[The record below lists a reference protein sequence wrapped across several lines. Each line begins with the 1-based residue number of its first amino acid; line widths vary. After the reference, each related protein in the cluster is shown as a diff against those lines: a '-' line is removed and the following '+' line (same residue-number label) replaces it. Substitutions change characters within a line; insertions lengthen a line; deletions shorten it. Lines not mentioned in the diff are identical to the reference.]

1 MSRRTVLIVDDS
13 PVVRAMLVRRL
24 EAEGY
29 RCLQASNGAEG
40 AIEAIAH
47 RPDAVITDLEMP
59 VMDGFQLA
67 RLLKSDESTADLPVI
82 VLTSHGEASSRY
94 WSLHTGAD
102 RFITKSDDV
111 DAVVGVLAELLG
123 SPDRVP
129 SGAEDDGA
137 EEGEEAPGPLEI
149 MGRVARQLDERLLQT
164 TIAQNLLESGMAA
177 EDLPEA
183 VDAVLEVLDTVID
196 SRLLAISIAPARER
210 TRLFIRCRAGVA
222 REPLLEE
229 LGEVMAFAR
238 EGIDPGHVDLVELPS
253 LRARHTQHDAP
264 DAGRT
269 GGPVEGAAPVLF
281 RLPLRQAKGVLAVV
295 PVSAAALDGLPHRLL
310 GNLASQIGLVLDN
323 ARLADRL
330 RELSTLD
337 GLTGLLNHR
346 AILQRLHEEVDR
358 MGRYGGEMTVVLLD
372 LDEFKQVNDRWGHLT
387 GDEVL
392 RTVAERLA
400 EKLRNVDALG
410 RYGGEEFLV
419 LLPGAG
425 LATGRRVAER
435 LRATL
440 ADEAILHGETTV
452 RITASF
458 GVAELSE
465 IRQARGNVTPEALV
479 ALADERLYEAKEAGR
494 NRVRP

>member
-1 MSRRTVLIVDDS
+1 MSPRTVLIVDDS
-13 PVVRAMLVRRL
+13 PVVRHMLAKRL

-29 RCLQASNGAEG
+29 RCLHAGNGAEG
-40 AIEAIAH
+40 AMEAIAH

-67 RLLKSDESTADLPVI
+67 RLLKSDEATADMPVI

-111 DAVVGVLAELLG
+111 DAVLAVLAELVG
-123 SPDRVP
+123 PADGGGR
-129 SGAEDDGA
+129 EDGGRDPGDP
-137 EEGEEAPGPLEI
+137 PGPLEI
-149 MGRVARQLDERLLQT
+149 VGRVARQLDERLLET

-196 SRLLAISIAPARER
+196 SRMLAISIAPSRER
-210 TRLFIRCRAGVA
+210 PRLFVRCRAGVA
-222 REPLLEE
+222 REPVLRA
-229 LGEVMAFAR
+229 LGGALAAAW
-238 EGIDPGHVDLVELPS
+238 EGADPGHVDLVELPS
-253 LRARHTQHDAP
+253 LRARHDH
-264 DAGRT
+264 RHRH
-269 GGPVEGAAPVLF
+269 GAAAADGEAPEPVLF

-295 PVSAAALDGLPHRLL
+295 PVSAAELEGLPRRLL
-310 GNLASQIGLVLDN
+310 TNLASQIGLVLDN

-346 AILQRLHEEVDR
+346 AILQRLHEEMDR
-358 MGRYGGEMTVVLLD
+358 LSRYGGEMTVVLLD

-392 RTVAERLA
+392 RTVAERLG
-400 EKLRNVDALG
+400 ERLRKVDALG
-410 RYGGEEFLV
+410 RYGGEEFLA

-435 LRATL
+435 LRKAL
-440 ADEAILHGETTV
+440 ADEPIVHGDTTV
-452 RITASF
+452 TVTASF

-465 IRQARGNVTPEALV
+465 VRRERGEATPEALV